1 MCKSIINNFRKGM
14 VAVAKMLKKVVLV
27 VALTFFL
34 VQMIAALNKYFNPQV
49 ISSPGV
55 KAVKTSRT
63 QALL

>member
-1 MCKSIINNFRKGM
+1 M